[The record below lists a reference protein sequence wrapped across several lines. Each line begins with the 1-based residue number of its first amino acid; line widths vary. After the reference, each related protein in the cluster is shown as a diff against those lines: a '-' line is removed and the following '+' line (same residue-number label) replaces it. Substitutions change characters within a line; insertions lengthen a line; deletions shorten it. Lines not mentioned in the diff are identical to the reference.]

1 MSSVGDFA
9 MFDNF
14 KPIGAKAV
22 ARWLINHADRDAGEA
37 ITQLKLQ
44 KLVYYADA
52 WFLANF
58 DKPLIQED
66 FEAWAHGPVVRS
78 LYTKY
83 RDSGWDALPPETGP
97 GVPADVADYLEA
109 VFDEYGQYGAKK
121 LEEMTHSE
129 QPWME
134 ARGNLRPEAASS
146 NKISKLL
153 MRNYYGGKIEKDPIE
168 ALPV

>member
-1 MSSVGDFA
+1 
-9 MFDNF
+9 MFEEW

-22 ARWLINHADRDAGEA
+22 ARWFVNHADRDAGEA

-58 DKPLIQED
+58 DKSLIEED

-78 LYTKY
+78 LYAKY
-83 RDSGWDALPPETGP
+83 RNKRWEALPPEAGP
-97 GVPADVADYLEA
+97 GVPQDVESYLEA

-121 LEEMTHSE
+121 LEKMTHSE
-129 QPWME
+129 QPWLD
-134 ARGNLRPEAASS
+134 ARGDLPPEAASDT
-146 NKISKLL
+146 KISKLL
-153 MRNYYGGKIEKDPIE
+153 MRNYYGGKIKKKPIK
-168 ALPV
+168 AL